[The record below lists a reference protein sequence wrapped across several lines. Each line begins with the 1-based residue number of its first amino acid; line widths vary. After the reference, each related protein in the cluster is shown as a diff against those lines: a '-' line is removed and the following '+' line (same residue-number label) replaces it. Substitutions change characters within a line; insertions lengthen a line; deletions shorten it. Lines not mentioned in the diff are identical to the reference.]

1 MSDETWVT
9 AAEIARLANVGRA
22 AVSNWR
28 KRHADFP
35 EPVVGARGA
44 PTFRLDEVQRWLRTQ
59 GKPIGPSPVDVVWRA
74 LDVGRG
80 DAALVELT
88 ADIADHLTGH
98 AGVDLPERVRAALDE
113 LGDTPPG
120 EVIEELCTRIFDR
133 QQRQHL
139 VTPPPLAELMMDLTG
154 EANSVFDP
162 ACGSGNVLRAAAEAG
177 AETLVG
183 QEIEVTTARIARAR
197 LREHG
202 KVEVAAG
209 DALRHD
215 AFTGRRFDA
224 VVCDPPF
231 GYRDWGHEELGLD
244 PRWEYGLPVKGEP
257 ELAWVQHCLAHAE
270 PGGSV
275 VVALPAGAA
284 GRRSGRTIRQAL
296 LRRGALRAVV
306 ALPAGVLM
314 STGIAVH
321 LWVLR
326 NPAEQG
332 AGPVL
337 LVDTARHRPSRRGH
351 VDWDAIARD
360 VGAAWDEFCGH
371 GTVEEVAGR
380 HRTVEPI
387 ELLDEDVDVTP
398 ARHLPQPLAEVD
410 LGALQ
415 RERDE
420 LARTLAE
427 LDELLPAVREATGHT
442 GTYSTINDLARAGA
456 LTLRQ
461 RHAPV
466 ATAEDGDGP
475 RVLTGR
481 DVATCQEPTLR
492 YAGNDPNELTPL
504 QPGDL
509 VVPLVAAGNGTPSTQ
524 VVEAEDLVLGPNLS
538 LLRVDGDKLNVHFL
552 AGQLRASSR
561 ARALST
567 TASGVHR
574 LDIRRAEVPVLPLER
589 QRELGE
595 AFRRLARFET
605 RLRQAGDTG
614 RHIATHL
621 TTALADGTIE
631 PDG

>member
-1 MSDETWVT
+1 MSDEAWVT

-35 EPVVGARGA
+35 EPVAGARGA
-44 PTFRLDEVQRWLRTQ
+44 PTFRLDEVQRWLRAQ
-59 GKPIGPSPVDVVWRA
+59 GKPIGPSPADVVWRA
-74 LDVGRG
+74 LAAGRS
-80 DAALVELT
+80 DAVPVELA

-98 AGVDLPERVRAALDE
+98 WNVDLPGEVRAALEE
-113 LGDTPPG
+113 LDDTPPG

-139 VTPPPLAELMMDLTG
+139 VTPPPLAELMMGLAG
-154 EANSVFDP
+154 EPNSVFDP
-162 ACGSGNVLRAAAEAG
+162 ACGAGNILRAAAAAG
-177 AETLVG
+177 AETLFG
-183 QEIEVTTARIARAR
+183 QEIDDAMSRIARAR
-197 LREHG
+197 LAEHDD
-202 KVEVAAG
+202 VEVATG

-215 AFTGRRFDA
+215 VFTGRRFDA

-270 PGGSV
+270 SGGSV
-275 VVALPAGAA
+275 VVALPASAA

-314 STGIAVH
+314 STGIALH

-326 NPAEQG
+326 DPAEQ
-332 AGPVL
+332 AAEPVL
-337 LVDTARHRPSRRGH
+337 LVDTTRHRPSRRGH
-351 VDWDAIARD
+351 VDWNAIERD
-360 VGAAWDEFCGH
+360 VVAAWHEFCEH
-371 GTVEEVAGR
+371 GAVEEVAGR

-398 ARHLPQPLAEVD
+398 SRHLPQPLAEVD
-410 LGALQ
+410 LGALE

-420 LARTLAE
+420 LARTLSE
-427 LDELLPAVREATGHT
+427 LDDLLPAVREATGRA
-442 GTYSTINDLARAGA
+442 GMYSTINDLGRAGA

-461 RHAPV
+461 RTSPFD
-466 ATAEDGDGP
+466 TAEDGDGP

-481 DVATCQEPTLR
+481 DVATGQEPTLR
-492 YAGNDPNELTPL
+492 YAGDDPGELTPL

-509 VVPLVAAGNGTPSTQ
+509 VVPLVAAGDGTPSTL
-524 VVEAEDLVLGPNLS
+524 VVEAADLVLGPNLS
-538 LLRVDGDKLNVHFL
+538 LLRVDGDKLDVHFL

-574 LDIRRAEVPVLPLER
+574 LDIRRAEVPVLPLDR

-595 AFRRLARFET
+595 AFRKLTEFET
-605 RLRQAGDTG
+605 RLRRAGDTG

-631 PDG
+631 PGE